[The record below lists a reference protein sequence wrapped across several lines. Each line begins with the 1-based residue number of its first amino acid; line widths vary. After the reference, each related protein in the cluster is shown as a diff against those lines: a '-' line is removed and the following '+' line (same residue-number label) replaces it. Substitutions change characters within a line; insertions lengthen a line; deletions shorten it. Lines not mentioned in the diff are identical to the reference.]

1 MTRRSMSRSTLVL
14 GLVFLAACSDDP
26 VAPPVTPEPQPL
38 PAPSGVAVS
47 VLTPTSVRVSFAAVQ
62 GATEYVIERA
72 AGASGGSFAS
82 VGTTTTTTFNDQG
95 LTPLATYRYR
105 VLARAGA
112 GALDS
117 PPSGDAQI
125 TLPEEGPREATITTD
140 ITSNRTLYADTVYQL
155 SGFIKVANGATL
167 TIEPGTRIVGDYDIP
182 GSSLFILRG
191 ARIIAEGTP
200 ENPIVFTSER
210 PLGQRQPGDWGGVII
225 IGNGITNRG
234 APTYIEGTGTG
245 PENPL
250 VDYSGG
256 TDNSDDSGVLRYVRI
271 EFAGFPTAPNEE
283 LNSLTMA
290 AVGRGTT
297 IEHVQVL
304 LGLDDSFEWFGGA
317 VDGRYLISYESG
329 DDHFDASEG
338 FIGRVQNLIAFQSIR
353 PEPRPNLAGG
363 AASDPQGIENDGC
376 WAENC
381 NAGNDNRSASQ
392 PYTVPVFA
400 NFTLIGPPPGAWETP
415 SGNIGMMLRR
425 GVGGLYVN
433 GVVARYTRA
442 AVSVR
447 GEQTNARIQE
457 GRMALRNIYFTDNAA
472 IFQPGT
478 GTGESAQ
485 FSLELGANALE
496 AGNAATAGL
505 FAALPTNTQNASAA
519 DFDWTPAAGSP
530 IATGGLTDFSG
541 LPQEL
546 RDAAGTFVTPTAYRG
561 AVDPAGPK
569 WWEGWTYYARF

>member
-1 MTRRSMSRSTLVL
+1 MKRSISKLALLVAL
-14 GLVFLAACSDDP
+14 GSLAAACSDDNGTGP
-26 VAPPVTPEPQPL
+26 TPQPEPEL
-38 PAPSGVAVS
+38 AAPSGVAVS
-47 VLTPTSVRVSFAAVQ
+47 VLGPTLVRVSFAPVT

-72 AGASGGSFAS
+72 QGASGGSFAQ
-82 VGTTTTTTFNDQG
+82 VGTTGSTSWEDPGVQ
-95 LTPLATYRYR
+95 AQSTYRYR
-105 VLARAGA
+105 VAARAGTRQ
-112 GALDS
+112 S
-117 PPSGDAQI
+117 PFSGEAQVA
-125 TLPEEGPREATITTD
+125 TPEEGRREATISSD
-140 ITSNRTLYADTVYQL
+140 ITADRTLYADTVYQL
-155 SGFIKVANGATL
+155 SGFIKVTNGATL
-167 TIEPGTRIVGDYDIP
+167 TIQPGTTIVGDYDIP

-191 ARIIAEGTP
+191 AKIMAEGTP
-200 ENPIVFTSER
+200 DRPIVFTSER
-210 PLGQRQPGDWGGVII
+210 PFGQRQPGDWGGVII
-225 IGNGITNRG
+225 VGNGITNRG

-256 TDNSDDSGVLRYVRI
+256 SDNNDNSGIMRYVRI

-297 IEHVQVL
+297 IEYVQVL

-317 VDGRYLISYESG
+317 VDHRYLISYESA

-338 FIGRVQNLIAFQSIR
+338 YIGRVQNFIAFQSIR

-381 NAGNDNRSASQ
+381 NAGNANRSASQ
-392 PYTVPVFA
+392 PYTVPVMA

-415 SGNIGMMLRR
+415 GGNIGMMLRR

-442 AVSVR
+442 AVSFR
-447 GEQTNARIQE
+447 GEQTME
-457 GRMALRNIYFTDNAA
+457 RMNQGLLAIRNIYFTENAT
-472 IFQPGT
+472 IFQTGT

-485 FSLELGANALE
+485 YSLDLAANGLE
-496 AGNAATAGL
+496 DGNAPVASLFTAFPTDTRNAT
-505 FAALPTNTQNASAA
+505 AA
-519 DFDWTPAAGSP
+519 DFDWMPSANSP
-530 IATGGLTDFSG
+530 LRTGGLSDFSG
-541 LPQEL
+541 LSPALQE
-546 RDAAGTFVTPTAYRG
+546 AAGSFIVPTTYRG
-561 AVDPAGPK
+561 AVDPNGPR
-569 WWEGWTYYARF
+569 WWEGWTTYARF